1 MADIYGSHFEYGGIS
16 SRRYGLLFANM
27 NTERN
32 LQVSGTIN
40 GVTVDSKRL
49 KKRYLI
55 DDDYSNF
62 PISFEVEFFTTDG
75 HGFEINERREIEK
88 WLFNKHEY
96 RKLYIDLADDT
107 RGEFYEVI
115 DGVQKRLYLNC
126 RFMNPVRIE
135 QGCMTVGYRATL
147 ESDSGLWWQDAV
159 TKSFT
164 LDESES
170 ANIITVNADTDLDE
184 YTYPKVT
191 IHMGS
196 SGGDVIITNT
206 TDSNTRLTKFVGLSA
221 STNVILKGN
230 INYVSGQN
238 YSKFYKMN
246 FPRLVDGD
254 NVFTILGDVASIDF
268 EFCNRRML

>member
-27 NTERN
+27 DTGRN

-40 GVTVDSKRL
+40 GVTVNSRRL

-55 DDDYSNF
+55 DDDYADF
-62 PISFEVEFFTTDG
+62 PISFEVEFFTMDG
-75 HGFEINERREIEK
+75 HGFEMHERREIEK

-96 RKLYIDLADDT
+96 RKLYIDLADDPHS
-107 RGEFYEVI
+107 EFCEII
-115 DGVQKRLYLNC
+115 DGEQKRLYLNC
-126 RFMNPVRIE
+126 RFVNPVRIE
-135 QGCMTVGYRATL
+135 QGGITIGYRAMI
-147 ESDSGLWWQDAV
+147 EADSGMWWQDAV

-164 LDESES
+164 LDPSDATRS
-170 ANIITVNADTDLDE
+170 VTVCVDTDFDE

-191 IHMGS
+191 IQMGS
-196 SGGDVIITNT
+196 SGGDVTIINT
-206 TDSNTRLTKFVGLSA
+206 TDSETRLTKFIGLSSSA
-221 STNVILKGN
+221 SVILKGD

-246 FPRLVDGD
+246 FPRLLDGD
-254 NVFTILGDVASIDF
+254 NVFTILGSVASIEF